1 MVLVVDNEKH
11 TSLLQHNIN
20 CRIKNFLSYR
30 PRLFLRK
37 GCQLCLQFILCMRKL
52 LMGAMTFNITTFS
65 TMASSIKT
73 FSIMTLSIKTFSITR
88 NWALNIVMLR
98 VMYEKCQLCNKPIM
112 LSLIMV
118 NVLMLNVVKLN
129 VVAPFYVSA
138 KIFQDVISA
147 SFSLRPS
154 AAAGIEP

>member
-1 MVLVVDNEKH
+1 MMQVVDNEKH
-11 TSLLQHNIN
+11 TSLLQHDIN
-20 CRIKNFLSYR
+20 CRIKKILSYR
-30 PRLFLRK
+30 PWLFLRK

-52 LMGAMTFNITTFS
+52 LMGAMTFNITTLGI
-65 TMASSIKT
+65 MA
-73 FSIMTLSIKTFSITR
+73 FSIMTLSINTFSITI

-98 VMYEKCQLCNKPIM
+98 VMYEKCQLCNKHIM
-112 LSLIMV
+112 LSFIML

-154 AAAGIEP
+154 AAARIEP